1 MTTYRPMPE
10 YQTGS
15 LEVGDN
21 LYAYLQWD
29 GGWGISNAGF
39 LVGDHGLLVI
49 DALMVPSMTRSF
61 VETMREVSPAPFR
74 HLVNT
79 HMHPDHTNG
88 NQFIEG
94 AEIVA
99 HQDCREEMEA
109 AGAVAAQ
116 REGGDRGPRP
126 LRYSDPR
133 WIQQAWWEELV
144 EVESTLPQTTF
155 QDRLTLRY
163 GETEAQLSHHG
174 PAHTLGDSMVYF
186 PDSKVL
192 FSGDLAF
199 FYAMPLCRGHMPNW
213 VRICDIIRDMEIETI
228 VPGHGP
234 VGGKRELQDMQEF
247 MQFMVDQTRDCF
259 ANGLS
264 EEDAAK
270 AIDIGDWAKW
280 PEAER
285 KEMNIASLYAT
296 YRAESNEAS

>member
-10 YQTGS
+10 YQTGPM
-15 LEVGDN
+15 EVGDN
-21 LYAYLQWD
+21 LYGYLQWN

-39 LVGDHGLLVI
+39 LVDDDGLLVI
-49 DALMVPSMTRSF
+49 DALMAPSMTRDF
-61 VETMREVSPAPFR
+61 VDTMRGVSQAPFR

-79 HMHPDHTNG
+79 HMHADHTNG

-99 HQDCREEMEA
+99 HQHCRDEMEA
-109 AGAVAAQ
+109 AEVLAAQ
-116 REGGDRGPRP
+116 QAATREAGDRGPKP
-126 LRYSDPR
+126 F
-133 WIQQAWWEELV
+133 WIQQAWWDELA
-144 EVESTLPQTTF
+144 EVKSTLPQTTF
-155 QDRLTLRY
+155 QDSLTMRY
-163 GETEAQLSHHG
+163 GSTEAQLSHHG

-228 VPGHGP
+228 IPGHGP
-234 VGGKRELQDMQEF
+234 MGGKRELQDMQEF

-280 PEAER
+280 PEAEL
-285 KEMNIASLYAT
+285 KEMNIANLYAT
-296 YRAESNEAS
+296 YRAESNGAS

>member
-1 MTTYRPMPE
+1 M
-10 YQTGS
+10 
-15 LEVGDN
+15 EVGDN
-21 LYAYLQWD
+21 LYAYLQWN

-39 LVGDHGLLVI
+39 LVDDDGLLVI
-49 DALMVPSMTRSF
+49 DALMAPSMTRDF
-61 VETMREVSPAPFR
+61 VDTMRGVSQAPFR

-79 HMHPDHTNG
+79 HMHADHTNG
-88 NQFIEG
+88 NQFIKG

-99 HQDCREEMEA
+99 HQHCRDEMEA
-109 AGAVAAQ
+109 AEVLAAQ
-116 REGGDRGPRP
+116 QAATREAGDRGPKP
-126 LRYSDPR
+126 F
-133 WIQQAWWEELV
+133 WIQQAWWDELA
-144 EVESTLPQTTF
+144 EVKSTLPQTTF
-155 QDRLTLRY
+155 QDSLTLRY
-163 GETEAQLSHHG
+163 GSTEAQLSHHG

-228 VPGHGP
+228 IPGHGP
-234 VGGKRELQDMQEF
+234 MGGKRELQDMQEF

-285 KEMNIASLYAT
+285 KEMNIANLYAT
-296 YRAESNEAS
+296 YRAESNEASR

>member
-1 MTTYRPMPE
+1 MTTYRPMPPYE
-10 YQTGS
+10 TG
-15 LEVGDN
+15 LTEVGDG
-21 LYAYLQWD
+21 LYAYMQFD

-39 LVGDHGLLVI
+39 VPSDDGVLVI
-49 DALMVPSMTRSF
+49 DALMAPSMTRKF
-61 VETMREVSPAPFR
+61 VESMRAVSQAPFR

-79 HMHPDHTNG
+79 HMHADHTNG

-99 HQDCREEMEA
+99 HEQCREEMEA
-109 AGAVAAQ
+109 AAQLASQQAAT
-116 REGGDRGPRP
+116 RAPGDRGPRP
-126 LRYSDPR
+126 F
-133 WIQQAWWEELV
+133 WIQESWWEELA
-144 EVESTLPQTTF
+144 EVTPKLPETTF
-155 QDRLTLRY
+155 ADRLTLRY
-163 GETEAQLSHHG
+163 GDREAQLFHYG
-174 PAHTLGDSMVYF
+174 PAHTLGDAMVYF

-213 VRICDIIRDMEIETI
+213 VRVCDIIREMDIDLI

-234 VGGKRELQDMQEF
+234 TGGKRELQDMQEF

-259 ANGLS
+259 ENGLS
-264 EEDAAK
+264 EEEASA

-285 KEMNIASLYAT
+285 KEMNIAGLYAT
-296 YRAESNEAS
+296 YRAEAEASG

>member
-10 YQTGS
+10 YQTGAT
-15 LEVGDN
+15 EVGDN
-21 LYAYLQWD
+21 LYAYLQWN

-39 LVGDHGLLVI
+39 LVDDDGLMVI
-49 DALMVPSMTRSF
+49 DALMAPSMTRAF
-61 VETMREVSPAPFR
+61 VDTMRGVSEAPFR

-79 HMHPDHTNG
+79 HMHADHTNG
-88 NQFIEG
+88 NQFITG

-99 HQDCREEMEA
+99 HEHCREEMVSAASLEA
-109 AGAVAAQ
+109 AAAAK
-116 REGGDRGPRP
+116 RADGGRGEKPF
-126 LRYSDPR
+126 
-133 WIQQAWWEELV
+133 WIQDSWWEELA

-155 QDRLTLRY
+155 ADSLTLRY
-163 GETEAQLSHHG
+163 GETEAQLLHHG
-174 PAHTLGDSMVYF
+174 PAHTLGDSLVYF

-199 FYAMPLCRGHMPNW
+199 FYAMPLCRGNMPNW
-213 VRICDIIRDMEIETI
+213 VRICDIIRDMDIETI
-228 VPGHGP
+228 IPGHGP

-247 MQFMVDQTRDCF
+247 MQFMVDQTRDAF

-285 KEMNIASLYAT
+285 KEMNIANLYAT
-296 YRAESNEAS
+296 YRAESNGSS

>member
-10 YQTGS
+10 YQTGPT
-15 LEVGDN
+15 EVGDN
-21 LYAYLQWD
+21 LYAYLQWN

-39 LVGDHGLLVI
+39 LIDDDGLMVI
-49 DALMVPSMTRSF
+49 DALMAPSMTRDF
-61 VETMREVSPAPFR
+61 VDTMRGMSQAPFR

-79 HMHPDHTNG
+79 HMHADHTNG

-99 HQDCREEMEA
+99 HEHCREEMVSAAVFEA
-109 AGAVAAQ
+109 EQ
-116 REGGDRGPRP
+116 RAKRPDGGRGEKPF
-126 LRYSDPR
+126 
-133 WIQQAWWEELV
+133 WIQDSWWEELA

-155 QDRLTLRY
+155 ADSLTLRY
-163 GETEAQLSHHG
+163 GDTEAQLLHHG
-174 PAHTLGDSMVYF
+174 PAHTLGDSLVYF
-186 PDSKVL
+186 PESKVL

-199 FYAMPLCRGHMPNW
+199 FYAMPLCRGNMPNW
-213 VRICDIIRDMEIETI
+213 VRICDIIRDMDIETI
-228 VPGHGP
+228 IPGHGP

-264 EEDAAK
+264 EDDAAK

-285 KEMNIASLYAT
+285 KEMNIANLYAT
-296 YRAESNEAS
+296 YRAESNGSS

>member
-1 MTTYRPMPE
+1 MTTYHPMPE
-10 YQTGS
+10 YQTGPR
-15 LEVGDN
+15 EVGDN
-21 LYAYLQWD
+21 LYAYLQWN

-39 LVGDHGLLVI
+39 LVDDAGLLVI
-49 DALMVPSMTRSF
+49 DALMAPSMTRAF
-61 VETMREVSPAPFR
+61 VETMRGVSQAPFR

-99 HQDCREEMEA
+99 QEQCREEMEA
-109 AGAVAAQ
+109 AAALEATQ
-116 REGGDRGPRP
+116 AAGRPAGDRGEKPF
-126 LRYSDPR
+126 
-133 WIQQAWWEELV
+133 WIQQAWWDELA
-144 EVESTLPQTTF
+144 EVEPTLPQTTF

-163 GETEAQLSHHG
+163 GETEARLSHHG

-213 VRICDIIRDMEIETI
+213 VRICDIIREMEIETI
-228 VPGHGP
+228 IPGHGP

-285 KEMNIASLYAT
+285 KEMNIANLYAT
-296 YRAESNEAS
+296 YRAESNGAS